1 MYREVENRH
10 YHIETHDLSELYLS
24 KLINKLARREDLAKL
39 EQVALESNF
48 DIEIDFNNVA
58 KHCIINKNPSM
69 IIPFL
74 SR

>member
-58 KHCIINKNPSM
+58 KHCIINKNP
-69 IIPFL
+69 
-74 SR
+74 